1 MLFTTLIF
9 AKNLT
14 LAMALNRLK
23 YRLILVFSLF
33 FTLLG
38 TSVNAQHN
46 DGHDTKEHATEG
58 HAAEK
63 PFNITET
70 ILEHV
75 SDSYGWHLWG
85 HTTLHLPVIL
95 YTDKGLEVFSS
106 SKLINEHH
114 EAVVYKGN
122 NNYAVNHKSGKI
134 EMVDNAGNP
143 IHDAK
148 LLDFSITK
156 NVATLLLSVFILLVL
171 FLSVA
176 KAYTKRGVKTAPKG
190 LQSFMEPLVLFV
202 RDDVAKPNIGHK
214 YAKYMPFLL
223 TIFFFIWLNNMLGL
237 VPFFPGGANLSGNI
251 AFTIVLAVIVFIV
264 VNVSG
269 NKNYW
274 GHIMAMPGVPG
285 WLLPLLTPIEILGI
299 FIKPISLAIRLFAN
313 ITAGHVLVLA
323 LICLVFVFK
332 SIAVGPVA
340 VAFAGFIF
348 CIELLVA
355 FLQAFIFTMLTALY
369 IGMAVEEHHHSEA
382 HH

>member
-1 MLFTTLIF
+1 MLITTLIF

-14 LAMALNRLK
+14 IGMALKRLQ
-23 YRLILVFSLF
+23 YRLVLLFGLF
-33 FTLLG
+33 FALLG
-38 TSVNAQHN
+38 NTANAQH
-46 DGHDTKEHATEG
+46 DSHDKEAPHGE
-58 HAAEK
+58 EK

-85 HTTLHLPVIL
+85 HTTLPLPVIL

-106 SKLINEHH
+106 SNLIDEHH
-114 EAVVYKGN
+114 NPKMYKGN
-122 NNYAVNHKSGKI
+122 NNYQVNHHSGKLEI
-134 EMVDNAGNP
+134 IDDAGKP
-143 IHDAK
+143 VEGAK

-156 NVATLLLSVFILLVL
+156 NVASLLLSVFIILVL

-176 KAYTKRGVKTAPKG
+176 RAYTKRGVTSAPKG
-190 LQSFMEPLVLFV
+190 LQSFMEPLILFV

-214 YAKYMPFLL
+214 YAKYMPLLL
-223 TIFFFIWLNNMLGL
+223 TLFFFIWLNNMLGL

-251 AFTIVLAVIVFIV
+251 AFTVVLAVIVFIV

-269 NKNYW
+269 NKGYW
-274 GHIMAMPGVPG
+274 GHIVAMPGVPK

-299 FIKPISLAIRLFAN
+299 FTKPISLAIRLFAN

-332 SIAVGPVA
+332 SVYVGPASVL
-340 VAFAGFIF
+340 FAGFIF

-369 IGMAVEEHHHSEA
+369 IGMAVEEHHHGEA